1 MTDTIVLGIDGA
13 TWDILNPLITNGDLT
28 NLSSLVD
35 DGYTGVLESTFP
47 PVTAPAWLSMATGQ
61 NPGKTGVFYFLN
73 RSSSDSFEFEPMG
86 AGDFRSRSFWDVLNA
101 HGRAVGVFNFPMLYP
116 PYDLDS
122 GGFMVSG
129 FGAPEEETL
138 TAPASLQN
146 ELDDV
151 TCGYEVKV
159 PYADPKYADR
169 PAALLRDLYRV
180 LEKRET
186 AIEYLLTEKVPD
198 VFFGV
203 ISVTDWA
210 QHYFWRYHD
219 SDHVLYEPGYDD
231 ALADLFARVDETV
244 GHIVEIA
251 TEANATLMVVSD
263 HGFGPVNGTLYSN
276 EWLEHEGF
284 RVPTPESI
292 GKKLRSRYFP
302 HLRRVVK
309 PMVSVIPVLSDFAT
323 SIGRSFRASP
333 LENVDLERSIAF
345 ASEQGYT
352 TGLIYMLND
361 NPDDRKR
368 VVETLRDL
376 CDTHDL
382 SLAIYA
388 PEDLYH
394 GPKVELAPDVLFE
407 VEGLEYAVSPRYS
420 TVDEVVVE
428 KPPMPARSGGHRR
441 EGIYIVAGPD
451 VEPADGGE
459 RPLLD
464 IAPTIL
470 GLESTP
476 IPEEMDGDPMDEAFV
491 NFHPVQRAPLA
502 DLVDQSDTDS
512 RQDSDEVRDRLE
524 DLGYL

>member
-1 MTDTIVLGIDGA
+1 MTDVIVLGIDGA
-13 TWDILNPLITNGDLT
+13 TWEMLDPLINDGRLT

-35 DGYTGVLESTFP
+35 EGYTGVLESTFP
-47 PVTAPAWLSMATGQ
+47 PVTAPAWLSMATGR

-73 RSSSDSFEFEPMG
+73 RASADSFEFEPMG
-86 AGDFRSRSFWDVLNA
+86 AGDFRSRSFWDVLDA
-101 HGRAVGVFNFPMLYP
+101 CGRAVGIFNFPMLYP
-116 PYDLDS
+116 PYDLTS

-151 TCGYEVKV
+151 TGGYEVKV
-159 PYADPKYADR
+159 PYADPKYVDR
-169 PAALLRDLYRV
+169 PEALLRDLYRV

-186 AIEYLLTEKVPD
+186 AIEYLLAEKSPD

-203 ISVTDWA
+203 VSVTDWA

-219 SDHVLYEPGYDD
+219 PDHVLHEPGCED
-231 ALADLFARVDETV
+231 ALTDLFARVDDTV
-244 GHIVEIA
+244 GKIVEIA
-251 TEANATLMVVSD
+251 NRDDATLLLVSD
-263 HGFGPVNGTLYSN
+263 HGFGPVNGTFYSN
-276 EWLEHEGF
+276 EWLEDEGF
-284 RVPTPESI
+284 RVPTEGSI
-292 GKKLRSRYFP
+292 GEKVRSRYFP
-302 HLRRVVK
+302 YLRRVLEPV
-309 PMVSVIPVLSDFAT
+309 VSVVPVLSDLAT
-323 SIGRSFRASP
+323 SIGQSFRASP
-333 LENVDLERSIAF
+333 LENVDFERSIAF

-361 NPDDRKR
+361 DPDDRKR
-368 VVETLRDL
+368 VIEALRGL
-376 CDTHDL
+376 GATRDL
-382 SLAIYA
+382 SLSIYA

-407 VEGLEYAVSPRYS
+407 VEDLEYAVSPRYS
-420 TVDEVVVE
+420 TVDDVIVE
-428 KPPMPARSGGHRR
+428 KPPTPARSGGHRC
-441 EGIYIVAGPD
+441 EGIYIVAGPN
-451 VEPADGGE
+451 VEPDTGSE

-476 IPEEMDGDPMDEAFV
+476 IPEEMDGEPIDEAFV
-491 NFHPVQRAPLA
+491 KFDSVERAPLT
-502 DLVDQSDTDS
+502 DLVDESDTAP
-512 RQDSDEVRDRLE
+512 RQDSAEVRDRLE